1 MTDSRPNDT
10 ISWRDIAE
18 LKERISA
25 LEGLTEGLS
34 GSINDLKKE
43 VRTLKAQNNRLLIS
57 LIIAIITTLLNTIL
71 GRLF

>member
-1 MTDSRPNDT
+1 MTDSLPNDT